1 MLDEKRVERKIPVVG
16 CNTFAAAGI
25 AGEAWTCTEIW
36 LVMLDIAV
44 VALSSALRV
53 RLRSDFNGSMVL

>member
-1 MLDEKRVERKIPVVG
+1 MLDEKRVESKIPVVG

-36 LVMLDIAV
+36 LVWLDIAV

-53 RLRSDFNGSMVL
+53 RLRSDFNGSMAL